1 MTEKIEGYKERLALL
16 QEKGGLSSEL
26 EELLEEMMADLV
38 ELNRSNKALR
48 RVIIKNG
55 QASTMSTRLKEA
67 LYE

>member
-1 MTEKIEGYKERLALL
+1 MTDKIEGYKERLALL
-16 QEKGGLSSEL
+16 QEKGGLSSEI
-26 EELLEEMMADLV
+26 EELLEEMMAEII